1 MAITRCP
8 YCHAIIDEVDKYCN
22 NCGTQLLFA
31 EDDEVEEE
39 IPGEKIVDAEVE
51 EKDYTVD
58 EPEEEKRRKPVKD
71 LESEIVEELGDKDD
85 EDVTKAPALEELVD
99 EEGAEEDVTEEVI
112 LVDEIEASEKKAA
125 APGAGD
131 AEEDEDEPEDED
143 EDVEVIEDEDLE
155 DEEDEDDEKDKKDVP
170 REEETREYAAG
181 QLKKTAPAPEP
192 APPAPAESEPEVE
205 YVVEPAPPDEA
216 STAGEAA
223 FRPATFDT
231 KELENLGRTVDL
243 SKAKVDEFL
252 EVIEGQHRPVTP
264 PAPTPEPSRAP
275 VTTPAEPLPAAAPT
289 PVDQPVETASD
300 EAVPTETPA
309 PSTGSLPPW
318 ASTMKGAPVFSEDS
332 GPVETRKFRGGEPAG
347 ETEEEVEIFPRR
359 RPADSTI
366 GLPEK
371 ISQSPL
377 PFEEPE
383 PKAEDFEELAEEAEE
398 AEAEEGG
405 ETRGAGAR
413 DLTPEQEVLSAGEVR
428 AARES
433 VLPGREPAAGGDT
446 EGAAAEEYE
455 EPGPRPP
462 FSFSVFFKS
471 KAFDALFVGLF
482 WLVALWLAAASLG
495 VTLFAI
501 LASMSGSMLLLYVVF
516 LAIYIFLFKFFLGET
531 LGDRL
536 FRPRE

>member
-8 YCHAIIDEVDKYCN
+8 YCHAIIDEADKYCN

-31 EDDEVEEE
+31 EDDEIEEE

-58 EPEEEKRRKPVKD
+58 EPEEEKHRKPVKD

-85 EDVTKAPALEELVD
+85 EDETKAPALEELVD

-131 AEEDEDEPEDED
+131 AEEDEEEPEEEDEDEED

-155 DEEDEDDEKDKKDVP
+155 DEEDKAGIAP
-170 REEETREYAAG
+170 EEETREYAAG

-231 KELENLGRTVDL
+231 KELENLGRTVEL

-252 EVIEGQHRPVTP
+252 EVVKGQRAPVTP
-264 PAPTPEPSRAP
+264 PAPISESSRAA
-275 VTTPAEPLPAAAPT
+275 VTTPAEPLAAAAPT
-289 PVDQPVETASD
+289 PVDQPAETTSD

-318 ASTMKGAPVFSEDS
+318 ASTMKGAPMFSEDS
-332 GPVETRKFRGGEPAG
+332 GPVETRKFRGAEPAG
-347 ETEEEVEIFPRR
+347 ETEEEVEIFPKR

-383 PKAEDFEELAEEAEE
+383 PKAEDFEELAEEAGE
-398 AEAEEGG
+398 AEAEGGG
-405 ETRGAGAR
+405 ETRGTGAR
-413 DLTPEQEVLSAGEVR
+413 DLTPEQDVLSAGEVR

-433 VLPGREPAAGGDT
+433 VLPGREPAAGRDT
-446 EGAAAEEYE
+446 EGATAEEYE

-462 FSFSVFFKS
+462 FSFSVFFKA

-536 FRPRE
+536 FRPRG